1 MKIIS
6 KSRILDILFI
16 IFIAVLILVPSI
28 RVPVL
33 STLQRGLL
41 FTGIFNA
48 DSEAVDEKKSFSYQL
63 TVKDTA
69 GVYLNTADLKGKVL
83 FINIWA
89 TWCPP
94 CMAEMP
100 EIAKLY
106 SEVNNEVSFVML
118 SVDKDQEK
126 AKNWVAEKKF
136 PVPVYFLEQ
145 PSPDLAYEA
154 IPTTWVIDQEGK
166 IVFRHSGMA
175 QYNTSDFRDFLRSLS
190 ATELP
195 FSVLPAELGR
205 SNLWQP
211 FLPWEPEAMQK
222 SW

>member
-1 MKIIS
+1 MKSIS
-6 KSRILDILFI
+6 KSRLLDIAFI
-16 IFIAVLILVPSI
+16 IFIIVLILVPSV
-28 RVPVL
+28 RVPVV

-48 DSEAVDEKKSFSYQL
+48 DSETVEDTESFSYKLRVQ
-63 TVKDTA
+63 DTTGA
-69 GVYLNTADLKGKVL
+69 YINIADLRGQVL

-106 SEVNNEVSFVML
+106 NELGNEVAFLML
-118 SVDKDQEK
+118 SVDKDRMK
-126 AKNWVAEKKF
+126 AKEWVAKQQY

-145 PSPDLAYEA
+145 LSPELAYEA
-154 IPTTWVIDQEGK
+154 IPTTWIIDQEGK

-175 QYNTSDFRDFLRSLS
+175 QYNTSDFRDFLRSL
-190 ATELP
+190 
-195 FSVLPAELGR
+195 
-205 SNLWQP
+205 
-211 FLPWEPEAMQK
+211 
-222 SW
+222 